1 MEHSFDIERIAPA
14 GIGDVVFMVCAEDIP
29 GESAGPGEDAGACPD
44 AACIFLHGDIA
55 DIMAVV
61 LDAPMAMDGLGG
73 FFGAYV
79 HGANM
84 E

>member
-1 MEHSFDIERIAPA
+1 LLHSFDIESIALT
-14 GIGDVVFMVCAEDIP
+14 GIGDVVFIVCAEDIQ
-29 GESAGPGEDAGACPD
+29 GESAGSGENTRSCPD
-44 AACIFLHGDIA
+44 TAYIFLHGDIA
-55 DIMAVV
+55 AIMVVV
-61 LDAPMAMDGLGG
+61 LDASMAMDGLGG

>member
-1 MEHSFDIERIAPA
+1 LHSFDIKSISLT
-14 GIGDVVFMVCAEDIP
+14 GIGDVVFTVCTEDIQ
-29 GESAGPGEDAGACPD
+29 GESAGSGENTGACPD